1 MSRMSQVCTRI
12 VAILNNRDESCS
24 NRLIVYILWLCDL
37 GCEDSQTWEIDM
49 SGFFG
54 YIKRLIYQGFLVTVN
69 RN

>member
-54 YIKRLIYQGFLVTVN
+54 YSQQKLALAYICKRE
-69 RN
+69 